1 MHDSE
6 SNSVLLRLN
15 EYFFKL
21 LETIDRNKDEYLQDN
36 KRSIL
41 SLSVNISRLSEIVD
55 LMSNMN
61 YSEEDSI
68 VFKSLYSLMSVSL
81 KEREEF
87 LSSISC

>member
-1 MHDSE
+1 MHDSGAI
-6 SNSVLLRLN
+6 LLRLN

-21 LETIDRNKDEYLQDN
+21 LETIDRNKIEYLQDN
-36 KRSIL
+36 KKSIV

-61 YSEEDSI
+61 YSEEDAI

-81 KEREEF
+81 TERQEF
-87 LSSISC
+87 LSSISY

>member
-21 LETIDRNKDEYLQDN
+21 LETIDRNKIEYLQDN
-36 KRSIL
+36 KKSIV